1 MQVLFEIYTRFKKLC
16 TMILFWGDWAIKT
29 SASEI
34 DESLSLSLS
43 VCSASFK
50 KKNIVS
56 F

>member
-1 MQVLFEIYTRFKKLC
+1 
-16 TMILFWGDWAIKT
+16 MILFWGDWAIKT

-50 KKNIVS
+50 KKILFPFKPIRS
-56 F
+56 WGYL

>member
-16 TMILFWGDWAIKT
+16 TMVLFWGDWAIKT

-34 DESLSLSLS
+34 DESLSLLS